1 MHKFYKK
8 AKFFKMK
15 MTSIFRIVLI
25 GFIFLF
31 FLPESEAQVYDRR
44 GKAIYLELGGN
55 AFVYSVNFDIRFKE
69 QTGGLGARV
78 GFSTVGDWIATPVM
92 LTYMFGKKDSNHFFE
107 FGGGV
112 TYFNYDEPLEIGDRS
127 FDQQTMATLAF
138 MYRRQPRYGKFVFRV
153 GITPIVGYWEESDN
167 GEALLGVL
175 PMFGMSFGRAF

>member
-1 MHKFYKK
+1 
-8 AKFFKMK
+8 MK
-15 MTSIFRIVLI
+15 ISSIFQIILL
-25 GFIFLF
+25 GFVFLF
-31 FLPESEAQVYDRR
+31 FLPQSDGQVYDRR

-55 AFVYSVNFDIRFKE
+55 AFAYSVNFDIRFKE

-92 LTYMFGKKDSNHFFE
+92 LTYMTGKKDSNHFFE

-112 TYFNYDEPLEIGDRS
+112 TYFNYEEPYVVGNKSL
-127 FDQQTMATLAF
+127 DQQFSATFAF

-153 GITPIVGYWEESDN
+153 GITPLVGYWDWQA
-167 GEALLGVL
+167 GEDSEATLGVL